1 MESIIK
7 KFEHLMLW
15 AHDQS
20 CQAIDKNRVF
30 GGVSALTDIVAAF

>member
-1 MESIIK
+1 
-7 KFEHLMLW
+7 MLW

-20 CQAIDKNRVF
+20 CQAIDKNPSPFSTDF